1 MLLRSGITKG
11 LLVLYKACVGL
22 NLDKIQVLLF
32 YETDFM
38 QFNATLMAL
47 TAALAMTLGTAP
59 AEQPGY
65 AGHFIGCSLL
75 LLQNC
80 KLNTSMAAEQVTHKN
95 LVHRQTK
102 YLFQYQK

>member
-1 MLLRSGITKG
+1 MLIRSGITNG

-38 QFNATLMAL
+38 QFNATFMVL

-65 AGHFIGCSLL
+65 AGHFILARHLL
-75 LLQNC
+75 LS
-80 KLNTSMAAEQVTHKN
+80 KLVFPATV
-95 LVHRQTK
+95 VI
-102 YLFQYQK
+102 

>member
-38 QFNATLMAL
+38 QFNAILMAL

-65 AGHFIGCSLL
+65 AGHFICFENNAPL
-75 LLQNC
+75 
-80 KLNTSMAAEQVTHKN
+80 
-95 LVHRQTK
+95 
-102 YLFQYQK
+102 YLCYQSSKAYCPINRFRGL

>member
-1 MLLRSGITKG
+1 MLLRSGITNG

-65 AGHFIGCSLL
+65 AGHFIVRPLGLAFGK
-75 LLQNC
+75 QI
-80 KLNTSMAAEQVTHKN
+80 
-95 LVHRQTK
+95 
-102 YLFQYQK
+102 FWFFFF

>member
-1 MLLRSGITKG
+1 MLLRSGITNG

-22 NLDKIQVLLF
+22 NLDKSQVLLF

-38 QFNATLMAL
+38 QYNATLMAL

-65 AGHFIGCSLL
+65 AGHFILTVFTLSLTVL
-75 LLQNC
+75 GLYIVVAYDNQLSGYSC
-80 KLNTSMAAEQVTHKN
+80 
-95 LVHRQTK
+95 
-102 YLFQYQK
+102 

>member
-1 MLLRSGITKG
+1 MLLRSGITNG

-22 NLDKIQVLLF
+22 NLDKSQVLLF

-65 AGHFIGCSLL
+65 AGHFIVFERCHL
-75 LLQNC
+75 
-80 KLNTSMAAEQVTHKN
+80 
-95 LVHRQTK
+95 
-102 YLFQYQK
+102 

>member
-1 MLLRSGITKG
+1 M
-11 LLVLYKACVGL
+11 
-22 NLDKIQVLLF
+22 LF

-65 AGHFIGCSLL
+65 AGHFILHMI
-75 LLQNC
+75 QPTERY
-80 KLNTSMAAEQVTHKN
+80 KLV
-95 LVHRQTK
+95 
-102 YLFQYQK
+102 FQGYK